1 MTPKVPLSRCKK
13 CPHYR
18 GYCPLEDLDPCVM
31 YKPQKPWQTYLRV
44 VGIPVAILAAIIFAV
59 FLLSGCSVHQEP
71 EPEYHHSAVEMLR
84 KQHGDELSE
93 WNKLI
98 MAIAFT
104 ESRFR
109 PDAVG
114 TAQDFGV
121 LQITPIYVYE
131 VNRVSGANFSYE
143 DAFSVDK
150 SLEMFALMQEARNP
164 QKDRDVAIWLHNK
177 SDAYRRTVLE
187 NLELIRR
194 YEAVRAKL
202 K

>member
-1 MTPKVPLSRCKK
+1 M
-13 CPHYR
+13 
-18 GYCPLEDLDPCVM
+18 EDLEPCVM
-31 YKPQKPWQTYLRV
+31 HKELTPLQIFLRIIGIEFGILV
-44 VGIPVAILAAIIFAV
+44 VVILV
-59 FLLSGCSVHQEP
+59 VLLITGCGSYEEP
-71 EPEYHHSAVEMLR
+71 APEYNWSAVELLR
-84 KQHGDELSE
+84 RQHGDELSE

-114 TAQDFGV
+114 TANDFGV
-121 LQITPIYVYE
+121 LQITPIYVAE
-131 VNRVSGANFSYE
+131 VNRVSGANFIHE

-150 SLEMFALMQEARNP
+150 SIEMFSLMQEARNP
-164 QKDRDVAIWLHNK
+164 QKDRNLAIWLHNK

>member
-1 MTPKVPLSRCKK
+1 M
-13 CPHYR
+13 
-18 GYCPLEDLDPCVM
+18 EDLDPCAM
-31 YKPQKPWQTYLRV
+31 YKLLKPWQIYLRI
-44 VGIPVAILAAIIFAV
+44 VGIPVAILAAILFTV
-59 FLLSGCSVHQEP
+59 LLLSGCSGQQEP
-71 EPEYHHSAVEMLR
+71 APEYHHSVVEMLR

-109 PDAVG
+109 PDAIG
-114 TAQDFGV
+114 TDHDFGV
-121 LQITPIYVYE
+121 LQITPIYVSE
-131 VNRVSGANFSYE
+131 VNRVSGSNFSHE

-164 QKDRDVAIWLHNK
+164 QKDRDLAIWLHNK

>member
-18 GYCPLEDLDPCVM
+18 GYCPLEDLDPCAM
-31 YKPQKPWQTYLRV
+31 YKPLTPLQTYLRI
-44 VGIPVAILAAIIFAV
+44 VGIPVAILAAILLTV
-59 FLLSGCSVHQEP
+59 LLLSGCSGKQEP
-71 EPEYHHSAVEMLR
+71 EPEYNWSAVELLR
-84 KQHGDELSE
+84 NQHKDELTE

-109 PDAVG
+109 SDAVG
-114 TAQDFGV
+114 TDQDFGV
-121 LQITPIYVYE
+121 LQITPIYVSE
-131 VNRVSGANFSYE
+131 VNRISGENFSHE

-150 SLEMFALMQEARNP
+150 SLEMFAIMQEARNP
-164 QKDRDVAIWLHNK
+164 QKDRDLAIWLHNK

-187 NLELIRR
+187 NLDMVRR